1 MITWVGEANRKVRD
15 DGKWLVYLFI
25 FLLSNKLR
33 FCFYATSISLEN
45 TLETYGKINVKEQHK
60 PLLWEEIVA

>member
-1 MITWVGEANRKVRD
+1 MITRVGEANRKVRD
-15 DGKWLVYLFI
+15 DGKWLVYF

-33 FCFYATSISLEN
+33 FCLYVTSISLES